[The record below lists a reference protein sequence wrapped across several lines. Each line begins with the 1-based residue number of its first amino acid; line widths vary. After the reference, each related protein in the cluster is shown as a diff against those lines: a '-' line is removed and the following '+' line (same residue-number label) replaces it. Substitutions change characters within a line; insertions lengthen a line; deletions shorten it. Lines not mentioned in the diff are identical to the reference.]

1 MHSLIAACKYLT
13 IWSRFN
19 ASQPAPEMIGSGAV
33 YFPLI
38 GFLLGLLLALLN
50 YGLGLYLDSE
60 ILTIFLVSVLLVA
73 SGGTHLDG
81 VKKTFAGFGPDPGGA
96 IPPNDQFFGY
106 IAVLF
111 VILFKIS
118 AVNVLGEK
126 IALSLLLTPVFAR
139 WALVLC
145 IYGYHDRCEETARR
159 IAENVRF
166 WHVLLATV
174 ATLGVAVYL
183 LGRKGLWIGLSVS
196 VLALL
201 ARGWLHRRHAVLT
214 QDNFGAVIELGET
227 LSLLLL
233 ASL

>member
-1 MHSLIAACKYLT
+1 
-13 IWSRFN
+13 
-19 ASQPAPEMIGSGAV
+19 MIGSGAV

-38 GFLLGLLLALLN
+38 GLLLGLLLALLN
-50 YGLGLYLDSE
+50 YGLGLYLDAE
-60 ILTIFLVSVLLVA
+60 ILTIFLVAVLLAA
-73 SGGTHLDG
+73 SGGAHLDG
-81 VKKTFAGFGPDPGGA
+81 VKKTFAGFAPDPGRT
-96 IPPNDQFFGY
+96 IHSNDQFFGY

-118 AVNVLGEK
+118 SVNVLGEK

-166 WHVLLATV
+166 WHVLLTTV

-196 VLALL
+196 VLALF
-201 ARGWLHRRHAVLT
+201 ARSLLHRRHAALT

>member
-13 IWSRFN
+13 IWNRLN
-19 ASQPAPEMIGSGAV
+19 AIQTAPEMIGSGAV

-38 GFLLGLLLALLN
+38 GLLLGLLLALLN
-50 YGLGLYLDSE
+50 YGLGLYLDAD
-60 ILTIFLVSVLLVA
+60 ILTIFLVAVLLAA
-73 SGGTHLDG
+73 SGGAHLDG
-81 VKKTFAGFGPDPGGA
+81 VKKTFAPHPGRP
-96 IPPNDQFFGY
+96 IHSNDQFFGY

-118 AVNVLGEK
+118 SVNVLGEK

-166 WHVLLATV
+166 WHVLLTTV

-201 ARGWLHRRHAVLT
+201 ARSWLHRRHATLT

-227 LSLLLL
+227 LSLILL